1 MRAFKTSDRYHIMS
15 YGTSLSFMGREPR
28 ASYVD
33 RIYPDIEELGTP
45 LPLLRRY
52 YDDHPDA
59 LLKYMGIQ
67 GVVKIHFPFERRK
80 DSWFLYAIEG
90 VVVNQHHN
98 RAGWCAI
105 EPVPLMIMLS
115 DIAPRPVFGSNMHLE
130 IVARKRSAEELRW
143 RVFVR

>member
-1 MRAFKTSDRYHIMS
+1 
-15 YGTSLSFMGREPR
+15 MGRGR

-33 RIYPDIEELGTP
+33 RIYPAIEELGTP

-59 LLKYMGIQ
+59 LLKYMCIQ
-67 GVVKIHFPFERRK
+67 GVVKMRFPFERDE
-80 DSWFLYAIEG
+80 DSWFFDVIEG
-90 VVVNQHHN
+90 VVVNQYVD

-115 DIAPRPVFGSNMHLE
+115 DIAPRPVFGPNAHLE
-130 IVARKRSAEELRW
+130 MVARKRGAEEQRW